1 MKLRLNEQMNKLEE
15 QCSNP
20 LKSFGG
26 IYTDLKQL
34 IQLLTKVIKY
44 YEAKNDPLSQPQIA
58 SDQEEEN

>member
-1 MKLRLNEQMNKLEE
+1 MNKLEE